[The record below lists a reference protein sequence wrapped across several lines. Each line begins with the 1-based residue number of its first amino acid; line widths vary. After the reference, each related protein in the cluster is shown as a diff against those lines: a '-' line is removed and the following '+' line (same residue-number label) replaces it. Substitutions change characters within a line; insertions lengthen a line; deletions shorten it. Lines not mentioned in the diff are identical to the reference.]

1 MRQLPQDE
9 RVERLKISS
18 LSVQVFTLHEHFREV
33 YKKHGQKFADAFDVD
48 TVDLGCGLDFA
59 IHVADFLHQLLLWIL
74 TVLQELPHDVLIDL
88 KNVVGILA
96 VKVPQIVHLLLDVDR
111 DAANADCLLLI
122 VSVGVLSPVPELFI
136 RDVLEFALEQVGRA
150 VEDV

>member
-1 MRQLPQDE
+1 M
-9 RVERLKISS
+9 
-18 LSVQVFTLHEHFREV
+18 
-33 YKKHGQKFADAFDVD
+33 
-48 TVDLGCGLDFA
+48 
-59 IHVADFLHQLLLWIL
+59 
-74 TVLQELPHDVLIDL
+74 
-88 KNVVGILA
+88 GILA